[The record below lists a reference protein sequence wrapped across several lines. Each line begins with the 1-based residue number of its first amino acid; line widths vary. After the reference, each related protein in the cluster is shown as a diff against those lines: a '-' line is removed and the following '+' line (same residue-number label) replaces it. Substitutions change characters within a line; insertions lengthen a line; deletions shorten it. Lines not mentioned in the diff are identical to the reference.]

1 MSLLP
6 PSASVALPVD
16 GPKLHSPSAQR
27 NAPAIVALLQEVAPP
42 EGRALE
48 IASGTGQHVV
58 AMAAALPALTWQP
71 TDITPDRLASID
83 AYAAEAALPNLHPAQ
98 HLDAAR
104 DGWAV
109 AHAPYDL
116 IYLGNLLHL
125 IPMPAAQA
133 VLTGAAAA
141 LAPEGTLVIYGPF
154 MRAGRLTSDGDR
166 TFDSDLR
173 AANPDIGYKDDT
185 WVAAVLGAAGLRHQ
199 ITRDMPANNL
209 GVIARRT
216 MP

>member
-6 PSASVALPVD
+6 PSASVVLPVD

-42 EGRALE
+42 AGRALE

-83 AYAAEAALPNLHPAQ
+83 AYAAEAALPNLRPAQ
-98 HLDAAR
+98 PLDAAQ
-104 DGWAV
+104 DGWAA
-109 AHAPYDL
+109 AHPPYDL

-125 IPMPAAQA
+125 IPMPDAQA

-166 TFDSDLR
+166 TFDSDL
-173 AANPDIGYKDDT
+173 ANPDIGYKDDT

-209 GVIARRT
+209 GIIARRT
-216 MP
+216 LP